1 VRACTPRM
9 SAWTRYAAQ
18 ITRPGSSDSPARDC
32 CDNRT
37 LAVAL
42 KAGETT
48 SNNQNARTGADG
60 AAPQPAAVAF
70 VTTEHFTLQGARTAA
85 ITESTSRATIFIGAV
100 SAGLVALGLIAAAT
114 RIGTAFYAFG
124 LILLS
129 TLSFLGFVTL
139 DRVLQSGIEE
149 LHYVERIAR
158 LRAYYFD
165 FAPELTR
172 YLASVPP
179 SRRLA
184 LLGLR
189 SGYWAV
195 FRTTAGMIGVV
206 TAVLT
211 GSDAGLLATIAAGHS
226 AVAGFVTGGVV
237 GVAVLVALMWF
248 QYSTWVQGH
257 RLRLFED
264 EQERRDAG

>member
-1 VRACTPRM
+1 
-9 SAWTRYAAQ
+9 
-18 ITRPGSSDSPARDC
+18 
-32 CDNRT
+32 
-37 LAVAL
+37 
-42 KAGETT
+42 
-48 SNNQNARTGADG
+48 
-60 AAPQPAAVAF
+60 

-85 ITESTSRATIFIGAV
+85 ITESTSRATIFIGSV
-100 SAGLVALGLIAAAT
+100 SAGLVALGLIATAT

-149 LHYVERIAR
+149 LHYAERIAR

-165 FAPELTR
+165 FAPELTH

-189 SGYWAV
+189 SGYWPA

-211 GSDAGLLATIAAGHS
+211 GSAAGLLATIAAGHS

-237 GVAVLVALMWF
+237 GAAVLVALMWF
-248 QYSTWVQGH
+248 QLSAWVQAH
-257 RLRLFED
+257 QQRLFED
-264 EQERRDAG
+264 EQERPDAG

>member
-1 VRACTPRM
+1 M
-9 SAWTRYAAQ
+9 
-18 ITRPGSSDSPARDC
+18 
-32 CDNRT
+32 
-37 LAVAL
+37 
-42 KAGETT
+42 
-48 SNNQNARTGADG
+48 
-60 AAPQPAAVAF
+60 
-70 VTTEHFTLQGARTAA
+70 TTEHFTLQGARAAA
-85 ITESTSRATIFIGAV
+85 ITESTSRATIFIGSV
-100 SAGLVALGLIAAAT
+100 SAGLVALGLIATAT

-129 TLSFLGFVTL
+129 TLSFIGFVTL

-165 FAPELTR
+165 FAPELTH

-189 SGYWAV
+189 SGYWPA

-211 GSDAGLLATIAAGHS
+211 GSDAGLLATIAADHS
-226 AVAGFVTGGVV
+226 AVAGFVTGAVV
-237 GVAVLVALMWF
+237 GAAALVALMWF
-248 QYSTWVQGH
+248 QLSAGH
-257 RLRLFED
+257 TATSNGSLRMSNKRHTPGNRQD
-264 EQERRDAG
+264 RRAKVPCCQHTVVAAVCAAAVLATEIIAGAGFHH

>member
-1 VRACTPRM
+1 M

-60 AAPQPAAVAF
+60 AATQLAAVAF

-85 ITESTSRATIFIGAV
+85 ITESTSRATIFIGSV

-165 FAPELTR
+165 FAPELTPLPGQR
-172 YLASVPP
+172 PA
-179 SRRLA
+179 
-184 LLGLR
+184 
-189 SGYWAV
+189 
-195 FRTTAGMIGVV
+195 
-206 TAVLT
+206 
-211 GSDAGLLATIAAGHS
+211 IAAACPPGLAQRVLGSLPDDRRNDRRRHRS
-226 AVAGFVTGGVV
+226 AD
-237 GVAVLVALMWF
+237 
-248 QYSTWVQGH
+248 
-257 RLRLFED
+257 RL
-264 EQERRDAG
+264 

>member
-1 VRACTPRM
+1 M
-9 SAWTRYAAQ
+9 
-18 ITRPGSSDSPARDC
+18 
-32 CDNRT
+32 
-37 LAVAL
+37 
-42 KAGETT
+42 
-48 SNNQNARTGADG
+48 
-60 AAPQPAAVAF
+60 
-70 VTTEHFTLQGARTAA
+70 TTEHFTLQGARAAA
-85 ITESTSRATIFIGAV
+85 ITESTSRATIFIGSV
-100 SAGLVALGLIAAAT
+100 SAGLVALGLIATAT

-129 TLSFLGFVTL
+129 TLSSLGFVTC

-149 LHYVERIAR
+149 LHYAERIAR

-184 LLGLR
+184 ILGLR
-189 SGYWAV
+189 SGYWPA

-226 AVAGFVTGGVV
+226 AVAGFVTAAALPGQ
-237 GVAVLVALMWF
+237 AQVLGPVPVEAAP
-248 QYSTWVQGH
+248 GH
-257 RLRLFED
+257 PAQD
-264 EQERRDAG
+264 ETQERALIRIGRQDGLALARALHAAQATRSARKDGGPVRVQLDPAEVA